1 MQITVCVYF
10 NCHVSFA
17 SSTTPLIEREPRMAG
32 FQGRI
37 QRTIEH
43 CCPRT
48 LDGTP
53 ITTSPE
59 LSLAFRRLLG
69 RPRTTTTQQRV
80 LTAVGRRRQCG
91 ASGFGQ
97 WWGISFLPATDCT
110 PTSRKRAAL
119 RVPGVGKEHQ
129 RSSRLKV
136 PTPPTGYTAGW
147 PGPNEAC

>member
-1 MQITVCVYF
+1 
-10 NCHVSFA
+10 
-17 SSTTPLIEREPRMAG
+17 MAG

-37 QRTIEH
+37 QGTIEH

-48 LDGTP
+48 PDRTL

-59 LSLAFRRLLG
+59 LSLTFRRLLG
-69 RPRTTTTQQRV
+69 RLRTTTTQQRI

-97 WWGISFLPATDCT
+97 WWGISFLPATACT

-119 RVPGVGKEHQ
+119 RVPGVGREHP
-129 RSSRLKV
+129 RSSRLKA

-147 PGPNEAC
+147 QGPNEALLSLVNEHSHGQLHSSLQCYRRT